1 MDLSDYEVPEQ
12 IPAEVWTDPDKLAE
26 MHDALSDMC
35 GEIHGRIEE
44 FVGETGSYYDSE
56 IGETRVSGYANEEV
70 VEEAYSIVSL
80 AEEKIKEIAERLN
93 DF

>member
-1 MDLSDYEVPEQ
+1 MDLSDYEVPEK

-26 MHDALSDMC
+26 MHDALCDMC
-35 GEIHGRIEE
+35 GDLQTRIED
-44 FVGETGSYYDSE
+44 FVDETGVYYDSE
-56 IGETRVSGYANEEV
+56 IGETRVSGYANEEA
-70 VEEAYSIVSL
+70 VEEAYTIVSL